1 MPPQNDKRL
10 PVTVLS
16 GFLGAGKTT
25 LLNHILVNREGK
37 RVAVIVNDMSEV
49 NIDADLVRG
58 GVGWTIVAMSF
69 GMADYAALGMIQP
82 DFGMNDAAF
91 TLLGIA
97 MGLTVVVL
105 AWGRGRT
112 SASSAQHG

>member
-1 MPPQNDKRL
+1 
-10 PVTVLS
+10 
-16 GFLGAGKTT
+16 
-25 LLNHILVNREGK
+25 
-37 RVAVIVNDMSEV
+37 
-49 NIDADLVRG
+49 
-58 GVGWTIVAMSF
+58 MSF
-69 GMADYAALGMIQP
+69 GMAGYAALGMIQP
-82 DFGMNDAAF
+82 DFGMNDAAD